1 MVLGNPTK
9 RDNLFAY
16 RTIAFS
22 GHSFQSVRLKLS
34 FVTLWLRR
42 DGTGLSPTTPHTQ
55 RSRAWHVRGLGCSPF
70 ARRYWG
76 NRGCFL
82 FLRVL
87 RWFTSPGSLP
97 HPMDSDEDHE
107 GLPRRVS
114 PFGDLR
120 IKACLTAP
128 RSLSQ
133 LATSF
138 VAFLH
143 LGILRV
149 LLVT

>member
-1 MVLGNPTK
+1 MYAVWAVPRSLAATGG
-9 RDNLFAY
+9 
-16 RTIAFS
+16 IAVAF
-22 GHSFQSVRLKLS
+22 F
-34 FVTLWLRR
+34 
-42 DGTGLSPTTPHTQ
+42 
-55 RSRAWHVRGLGCSPF
+55 
-70 ARRYWG
+70 
-76 NRGCFL
+76 